1 MPVLRPGNS
10 RPSNDTSI
18 KLVLASS
25 RWQRV
30 GYALLYLVFAA
41 ICLVSLARDEGLG
54 LGRKPWENFK
64 RTATEM
70 SRPSFLD
77 IWFGAERLEYKNE
90 AGEVLRVENR
100 PQVEAKFLRGLAS
113 AVWTTLRIATLGTVL
128 AGLLAL
134 PLGFLTARNLGAPK
148 WAAVLA
154 KVLLDACR
162 SIHTLVFGLFLVGIV
177 GLGPTAGILAI
188 AAHSMGSFGK
198 LYCEAIGSI
207 DMAAVD
213 AVRAVGARPLQVFF
227 LSVWPAVLPQ
237 LLSTHFYIWEFN
249 IRDSTV
255 LGLVGAGGLGLLISD
270 AISLFQWSR
279 LATILIVIVS
289 MVMVFNSVSRAVRTR
304 LL

>member
-177 GLGPTAGILAI
+177 GLGPTAGI
-188 AAHSMGSFGK
+188 
-198 LYCEAIGSI
+198 
-207 DMAAVD
+207 
-213 AVRAVGARPLQVFF
+213 RAVGARPLQVFF